1 MNKTNHA
8 PKPLRTETPLSDQEL
23 IADRGILGER
33 WLAEQIARADAQD
46 VLARLKARR

>member
-1 MNKTNHA
+1 MTDTNRTA
-8 PKPLRTETPLSDQEL
+8 KPARTETPLSDQEL

-46 VLARLKARR
+46 VLARLKAHR